1 VRGWLKGSIAG
12 LMAALA
18 CAAMAPGAGA
28 ARQPHESE
36 GIYLYFA
43 PRKEVS
49 VTVEVHPQLG
59 FAAVWTEMGMSKS
72 GHLRSRHGSVAYAV
86 RIPKQPLRGRIDL
99 QVPGVASIVGELSEV
114 RERLEFDGSFHFHGN
129 GGYLNFDASHAIAV
143 RLKGA
148 RLCPEG
154 CRRSDPDLF
163 EYISF
168 LPETTGQTSQVL
180 YSEGRFGRRVNRFM
194 ATHTIP
200 GRQAT
205 WEGQTLEWLPGRVAV
220 IRSIE
225 LEKSAAAG
233 FKVSSNVEHPKRAT
247 VRPPGPFSGSA
258 VYRRSGGIRSPR
270 SGELVGSLSVDLF
283 GIKVPLAGPRA
294 KASLINFL
302 PGL

>member
-1 VRGWLKGSIAG
+1 VRGGLKGSIVV
-12 LMAALA
+12 LMAALV
-18 CAAMAPGAGA
+18 CAAAAPVTSA

-36 GIYLYFA
+36 GIYLYLA
-43 PRKEVS
+43 PRKDVA
-49 VTVEVHPQLG
+49 VTVAFHPQLG
-59 FAAVWTEMGMSKS
+59 FAVVWTEMGMSKS
-72 GHLRSRHGSVAYAV
+72 GHLSPRHGTVAYAV
-86 RIPKQPLRGRIDL
+86 RIPKQPLRGRVDL
-99 QVPGVASIVGELSEV
+99 QVPGIASIAGELSEAQ
-114 RERLEFDGSFHFHGN
+114 ERLEFDGSFHFHGN
-129 GGYLNFDASHAIAV
+129 GGYLNFDASHATAV
-143 RLKGA
+143 RLKGG

-154 CRRSDPDLF
+154 CQSSDPDLF

-168 LPETTGQTSQVL
+168 LPETTSQTSQVL
-180 YSEGRFGRRVNRFM
+180 YSEGMFGDRVSRFM

-225 LEKSAAAG
+225 LEESAAAG
-233 FKVSSNVEHPKRAT
+233 FKVSSNAEHPKGAT

-258 VYRRSGGIRSPR
+258 VYRRSGDIRSPW
-270 SGELVGSLSVDLF
+270 SGELIGSLSVDLF
-283 GIKVPLAGPRA
+283 GVKVPLAGHSA